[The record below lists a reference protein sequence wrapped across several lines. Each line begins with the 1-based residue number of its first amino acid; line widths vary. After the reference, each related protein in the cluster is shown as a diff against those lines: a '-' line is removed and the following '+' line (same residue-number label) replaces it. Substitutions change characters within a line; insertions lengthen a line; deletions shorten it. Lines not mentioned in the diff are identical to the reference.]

1 MKRRTR
7 SAGQMN
13 TDLVMTS
20 DRAPN
25 HAPIRDR
32 AEPGGLAARFAL
44 VISDVTAGCSS

>member
-1 MKRRTR
+1 MKSRTR

-25 HAPIRDR
+25 HAPVRDR
-32 AEPGGLAARFAL
+32 VEPGGLAARFAL
-44 VISDVTAGCSS
+44 VVCVVTA